1 MLSEAGK
8 QYGNSIVKKYSRKL
22 KYDLNKNYSL
32 RLLYR
37 MLKYYNFVSKE
48 KLPTVSAKLSW
59 SHYYEVLRE
68 IVVSIKLYR
77 KKYYRN

>member
-8 QYGNSIVKKYSRKL
+8 QYSNSIVKEYSRKL

-32 RLLYR
+32 RLLYK
-37 MLKYYNFVSKE
+37 MLKYYNSVSKE

-59 SHYYEVLRE
+59 SHYIEYA
-68 IVVSIKLYR
+68 
-77 KKYYRN
+77 